1 MAIYNFALIKLPRLS
16 NELNQYCEQHNAIR
30 TKIVNDILWAH
41 FLPELE
47 QQKRL
52 SGQKISPLL
61 EHQIKTY
68 ACMKGCSAIQV
79 IREVLWEYF
88 FPDEPYPAK
97 EQVKERAKKPN
108 IPPKITKKPE
118 KITLMDIQAA
128 CKRAKGQ
135 VRAFEPKPIEIKVR
149 R

>member
-1 MAIYNFALIKLPRLS
+1 MAIYNFVLLNQPRLS
-16 NELNQYCEQHNAIR
+16 NELNQYCEQHNATR
-30 TKIVNDILWAH
+30 TKIVNDILWTY
-41 FLPELE
+41 FLPGLE

-97 EQVKERAKKPN
+97 EQIKEPN

-135 VRAFEPKPIEIKVR
+135 VRAFEPKPIETKVR